1 MHDSMIGQTISHYRI
16 VEKLG
21 GGGMGVVYKAE
32 DITLHRFVALKFLP
46 DDVAKDPQALARFQ
60 REAQAASAL
69 NHPNIC
75 TVHEIGQQ
83 DGQTFLVMEFLD
95 GVTLKHRIAGKPMET
110 DVLLGLAI
118 EIADA
123 LDAAHSKGIVHRDI
137 KPANIFV
144 TERGHAKI
152 LDFGLA
158 KVNASVSSSIHN
170 PSANTQTLTIE
181 QQLTSPG
188 ATLGTV
194 AYMSPEQA
202 RAKALDARTDL
213 FSFGA
218 VLYEMATGA
227 LPFRGESS
235 AVIFKAILDGTPTS
249 AVRLNP
255 DLPPKLEDIINKA
268 LEKDRNLRYQG
279 AAEMRTDLLRLKRD
293 TETRPAGAVGALAGS
308 LGDPQQTPRQTDPG
322 PTPVSG
328 LHNPRPRQW
337 RTGLAVAAGIAVV
350 AIAILTFRLTVLP
363 PPKVSGYVQ
372 VTNDGSAKLWGES
385 PFALVTDGSRV
396 YFVDSPWVSPV
407 LTQVSTLGGETSAIA
422 TPFPVSR
429 IGDISPDRSALL
441 IPAYTARERGEP
453 QGETPLWV
461 LPLPAGTPHR
471 LGGLI
476 GHDGTWFPDGQR
488 IVFANGNDLYV
499 ARTDGT
505 ESKKFV
511 TVPGFPR
518 WLRWSPDGSRLRIS
532 VATVRG
538 TESESLW
545 EVQADGTHLHPL
557 LPDWNKPSQECC
569 GSWTPD
575 GKYFIFQSTRNAKA
589 QLWAIPEKGGLFRR
603 ARWEPLELTT
613 GPLSYSMP
621 IPSVDGK
628 KLFAIGSQ
636 PRGELGRFNQN
647 TQQFEPYLSGISAE
661 GVDFSRDGQW
671 VTYTSYPEGSL
682 WRSKADG
689 SDRLRLTFP
698 PTQAFLPRWSPDQKQ
713 IVFMATLPGKP
724 LKNYLVSA
732 DGGTPQQLLPEE
744 QNGEFDPTWSP
755 DGTSLV
761 FWSTPRAGNWSS
773 GTVNILDLRTHRVS
787 VVPGS
792 EGLWSPRW
800 SPDGRYI
807 AASSGG
813 GQPLMLFDFKTQKW
827 AELAGITVAY
837 PNWSRDGNYIYFH
850 SFGSDTALYRVRVSD
865 HKLEKI
871 VSLKGIRLTIGTFG
885 AWSGLAPDDSP
896 LILRDVGSQEIYALD
911 LQLP

>member
-1 MHDSMIGQTISHYRI
+1 MIGQTISHYRI

-32 DITLHRFVALKFLP
+32 DTNLGRSVALKFLP
-46 DDVAKDPQALARFQ
+46 DEVARNVQALERFR
-60 REAQAASAL
+60 REARAASSL
-69 NHPNIC
+69 NHPGIC
-75 TVHEIGQQ
+75 TIYDFGEHEGRAFI
-83 DGQTFLVMEFLD
+83 VMEYLD
-95 GVTLKHRIAGKPMET
+95 GMTLNHRIAGRPLET
-110 DVLLGLAI
+110 DTLLSLGI
-118 EIADA
+118 DIADA
-123 LDAAHSKGIVHRDI
+123 LEAAHAKGIVHRDI
-137 KPANIFV
+137 KPGNIFV
-144 TERGHAKI
+144 TQRGHAKI

-158 KVNASVSSSIHN
+158 KV
-170 PSANTQTLTIE
+170 TLTGSSE
-181 QQLTSPG
+181 AEAGAMNAPTAVSAENLTSPG
-188 ATLGTV
+188 AALGTV
-194 AYMSPEQA
+194 SYMSPEQV
-202 RAKALDARTDL
+202 RAKELDARTDL

-218 VLYEMATGA
+218 ILYEMATGA
-227 LPFRGESS
+227 MPFRGESS
-235 AVIFKAILDGTPTS
+235 GVIFHAILERDP
-249 AVRLNP
+249 VPPLRLNP
-255 DLPPKLEDIINKA
+255 DLPPKLDDIINKA
-268 LEKDRNLRYQG
+268 LEKDRNLRFQH
-279 AAEMRTDLLRLKRD
+279 ASEIRTDLQRLKRD
-293 TETRPAGAVGALAGS
+293 TETGRAAAVGALAGS
-308 LGDPQQTPRQTDPG
+308 FGESQGTSRQTAPR
-322 PTPVSG
+322 PVLVAGSVRK
-328 LHNPRPRQW
+328 PRPRQW
-337 RTGLAVAAGIAVV
+337 RTGLGVAAGITVV
-350 AIAILTFRLTVLP
+350 TIAILTVRLSVPLP

-372 VTNDGSAKLWGES
+372 VTNDGSAKLWGET

-471 LGGLI
+471 LGELL
-476 GHDGTWFPDGQR
+476 GHDGTWSPDGQR

-511 TVPGFPR
+511 TVPGSPR

-575 GKYFIFQSTRNAKA
+575 GKYFIFQSTRNGKA
-589 QLWAIPEKGGLFRR
+589 QLWAIPEKNGLFRR
-603 ARWEPLELTT
+603 ARWEPMELTT

-621 IPSVDGK
+621 VPSVDGK

-636 PRGELGRFNQN
+636 PRGELGRFNQKA
-647 TQQFEPYLSGISAE
+647 QQFEPYLSGVSAE

-698 PTQAFLPRWSPDQKQ
+698 PVQAFLPRWSPDQKQ
-713 IVFMATLPGKP
+713 IVFMAALPGKP

-732 DGGTPQQLLPEE
+732 DGGTPKPLLPEE

-773 GTVNILDLRTHRVS
+773 GTINILDLRTHRVS

-792 EGLWSPRW
+792 EELWSPRW

-807 AASSGG
+807 ATGG
-813 GQPLMLFDFKTQKW
+813 WNLMLFDFKTQKW
-827 AELAGITVAY
+827 AELAGIPVAY
-837 PNWSRDGNYIYFH
+837 PNWSRDGNYIHFH

-885 AWSGLAPDDSP
+885 TWCGLAPDDSP

>member
-1 MHDSMIGQTISHYRI
+1 MEDAVHSPRLVRFGTFEVDLPAGEVRKGGVKLKLTGQPFQVLAILLERPGQVVTREELQKRLWPDTFVDVDHNLNTAINKIREVLGDSAENPRF
-16 VEKLG
+16 VE
-21 GGGMGVVYKAE
+21 
-32 DITLHRFVALKFLP
+32 TLPRRGYRFVAP
-46 DDVAKDPQALARFQ
+46 VEGAQTPEVPVGSGARQ
-60 REAQAASAL
+60 ESR
-69 NHPNIC
+69 
-75 TVHEIGQQ
+75 
-83 DGQTFLVMEFLD
+83 
-95 GVTLKHRIAGKPMET
+95 
-110 DVLLGLAI
+110 
-118 EIADA
+118 
-123 LDAAHSKGIVHRDI
+123 
-137 KPANIFV
+137 
-144 TERGHAKI
+144 
-152 LDFGLA
+152 
-158 KVNASVSSSIHN
+158 
-170 PSANTQTLTIE
+170 
-181 QQLTSPG
+181 
-188 ATLGTV
+188 
-194 AYMSPEQA
+194 MSGGRP
-202 RAKALDARTDL
+202 
-213 FSFGA
+213 
-218 VLYEMATGA
+218 
-227 LPFRGESS
+227 
-235 AVIFKAILDGTPTS
+235 
-249 AVRLNP
+249 RLW
-255 DLPPKLEDIINKA
+255 
-268 LEKDRNLRYQG
+268 
-279 AAEMRTDLLRLKRD
+279 
-293 TETRPAGAVGALAGS
+293 VGAL
-308 LGDPQQTPRQTDPG
+308 
-322 PTPVSG
+322 
-328 LHNPRPRQW
+328 
-337 RTGLAVAAGIAVV
+337 LAAIAVV
-350 AIAILTFRLTVLP
+350 AIAILTVRLSVPLP
-363 PPKVSGYVQ
+363 PPKVSGYVP
-372 VTNDGSAKLWGES
+372 VTNDGSAKLWGET
-385 PFALVTDGSRV
+385 PFALATDGSRV

-441 IPAYTARERGEP
+441 IPAYAAGEVEASH
-453 QGETPLWV
+453 GETPLWV

-476 GHDGTWFPDGQR
+476 GHDGTWSPDGQR

-511 TVPGFPR
+511 TVSGYPR
-518 WLRWSPDGSRLRIS
+518 WLRWSSDGSRLRIS

-575 GKYFIFQSTRNAKA
+575 GKYFIFQSTHNGKA
-589 QLWAIPEKGGLFRR
+589 QLWAIPEKGGLFRK
-603 ARWEPLELTT
+603 ARWEPMELTT

-621 IPSVDGK
+621 VPSADGK

-636 PRGELGRFNQN
+636 LRGELARFNQK

-698 PTQAFLPRWSPDQKQ
+698 PVQAFLPRWSPDQKQ
-713 IVFMATLPGKP
+713 IVFMAALPGKP

-744 QNGEFDPTWSP
+744 QNGELDPTWSP
-755 DGTSLV
+755 DSTSLV
-761 FWSTPRAGNWSS
+761 FELGNWPS

-792 EGLWSPRW
+792 KGLWSPRW

-807 AASSGG
+807 AATSNGWN
-813 GQPLMLFDFKTQKW
+813 LMLFDFKTQKW
-827 AELAGITVAY
+827 AELAEITVAY

-850 SFGSDTALYRVRVSD
+850 SFGSDAALYRVRVSN

-885 AWSGLAPDDSP
+885 TWCGLAPDDSP
-896 LILRDVGSQEIYALD
+896 LVLRDVGSQEIYALD